1 MKTLVVYVFHQ
12 LNDRVNKFFEVIF
25 KDDNIDFLV
34 VCNSQSIKLSLP
46 DYIKVL
52 YRENI
57 GYDFGGWSDGILTN
71 DLYKQYDK
79 FIFVNSSVIGPFLP
93 SYYKGKWTDVYID
106 GLKNDGP
113 KNDGIKNDV
122 KLFGSTIN
130 CCFSVYG
137 PKMIDAVKE
146 SHVQSYIFSMDR
158 EALDYLIENEIFT
171 KKRYITDFVELVIK
185 REFRMSRLIIEKGWN
200 IGCLMDNYQG
210 IDFTFKTINK
220 QIEYLGDVM
229 LPHNYNKVWTLKEL
243 VFIKG
248 NRINFK

>member
-12 LNDRVNKFFEVIF
+12 LNDRVNKFFDAIF
-25 KDDNIDFLV
+25 RDDEIDFLV

-93 SYYKGKWTDVYID
+93 SYYKGKLTDIYND
-106 GLKNDGP
+106 GLN
-113 KNDGIKNDV
+113 NDV

-229 LPHNYNKVWTLKEL
+229 LPHNYNKVWTLNEL

>member
-1 MKTLVVYVFHQ
+1 MRTLVIYVFHQ
-12 LNDRVNKFFEVIF
+12 LNDRVEGFFKAIF
-25 KDDNIDFLV
+25 KDEDIDFLV
-34 VCNSQSIKLSLP
+34 VCNSKSIHLSLP
-46 DYIKVL
+46 DYVKVL

-71 DLYKQYDK
+71 DLYKQYDN
-79 FIFVNSSVIGPFLP
+79 FIFVNSSVIGPFMP
-93 SYYKGKWTDVYID
+93 SYYKGKWTDIYIG
-106 GLKNDGP
+106 GLKNGGL
-113 KNDGIKNDV
+113 KNGV

-137 PKMIDAVKE
+137 PKMIDPVSE

-171 KKRYITDFVELVIK
+171 QKRYITDFVELVIK

-229 LPHNYNKVWTLKEL
+229 MPHNYNKLWTLKEL

-248 NRINFK
+248 NRIKF

>member
-1 MKTLVVYVFHQ
+1 MRTLVIYVFHQ
-12 LNDRVNKFFEVIF
+12 LNDRVEGFFKAIF
-25 KDDNIDFLV
+25 KDDAIDFLV
-34 VCNSQSIKLSLP
+34 VCNSKSITLSLP
-46 DYIKVL
+46 DYVKVL

-57 GYDFGGWSDGILTN
+57 GYDFGGWSDGILTH
-71 DLYKQYDK
+71 DVYKQYDN
-79 FIFVNSSVIGPFLP
+79 FIFVNSSVVGPFVP
-93 SYYKGKWTDVYID
+93 SYYKGKWTDIYID
-106 GLKNDGP
+106 GL

-137 PKMIDAVKE
+137 PKMIDPVNE

-171 KKRYITDFVELVIK
+171 QKRYITDFVELVIK

-200 IGCLMDNYQG
+200 IGCLMDTYQG

-229 LPHNYNKVWTLKEL
+229 LPHNYNKLWTLKEL

>member
-1 MKTLVVYVFHQ
+1 MRTLVIYVFHQ
-12 LNDRVNKFFEVIF
+12 LNDRVNKFFDAIF
-25 KDDNIDFLV
+25 KDTNIDFLV
-34 VCNSQSIKLSLP
+34 VCNSKSITLSLP
-46 DYIKVL
+46 DYVKVL

-71 DLYKQYDK
+71 DLYKEYDK
-79 FIFVNSSVIGPFLP
+79 FIFVNSSVIGPFVP
-93 SYYKGKWTDVYID
+93 SYYKGKWTDVYIE
-106 GLKNDGP
+106 GLKNE
-113 KNDGIKNDV
+113 V

-137 PKMIDAVKE
+137 PKMIDPVNE

-171 KKRYITDFVELVIK
+171 QKRYITDFVELVIK

-210 IDFTFKTINK
+210 IDFTFKIINK

-229 LPHNYNKVWTLKEL
+229 LPHNYNKLWTLKEL

-248 NRINFK
+248 NRINV

>member
-1 MKTLVVYVFHQ
+1 MRTLVIYVFHQ
-12 LNDRVNKFFEVIF
+12 LNNRVEDFFKCIF
-25 KDDNIDFLV
+25 KDDDVHFLI

-46 DYIKVL
+46 DYIKVM

-57 GYDFGGWSDGILTN
+57 GYDFGGWSDGILTH
-71 DLYKQYDK
+71 DLYKGYDN
-79 FIFVNSSVIGPFLP
+79 FIFVNSSVIGPFVP
-93 SYYKGKWTDVYID
+93 SYYKGKWTDIYI
-106 GLKNDGP
+106 
-113 KNDGIKNDV
+113 DGIKNDV

-137 PKMIDAVKE
+137 PKMIDPVNE
-146 SHVQSYIFSMDR
+146 SHIQSYIFSMDR

-229 LPHNYNKVWTLKEL
+229 LPHNYNKSWTLKEL

>member
-1 MKTLVVYVFHQ
+1 MRTLVIYVFHQ
-12 LNDRVNKFFEVIF
+12 LNDRVEQFLKTIF
-25 KDDNIDFLV
+25 KDEDIDFLV
-34 VCNSQSIKLSLP
+34 VCNSKSIHLSLP
-46 DYIKVL
+46 DYVKVL

-71 DLYKQYDK
+71 DLYKQYDN
-79 FIFVNSSVIGPFLP
+79 FIFVNSSVIGPYLP
-93 SYYKGKWTDVYID
+93 SYYKGKWTDIYID
-106 GLKNDGP
+106 GLKNDGL
-113 KNDGIKNDV
+113 KNDGLKNDV

-137 PKMIDAVKE
+137 PKMIDPVNE

-171 KKRYITDFVELVIK
+171 QKRYITDFVELVIK

-229 LPHNYNKVWTLKEL
+229 LPHNYNKLWTLKEL

-248 NRINFK
+248 NRIHF